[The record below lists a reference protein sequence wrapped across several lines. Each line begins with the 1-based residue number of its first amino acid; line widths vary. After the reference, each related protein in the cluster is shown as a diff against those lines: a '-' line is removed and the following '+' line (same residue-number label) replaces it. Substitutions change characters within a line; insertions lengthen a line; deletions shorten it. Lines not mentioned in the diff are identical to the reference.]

1 MLDNEKSR
9 AESQEEKIFSQ
20 ELKLADKLAVE
31 RTVLAADRTMLAGVR
46 TSMSFIGFGFTIFNI
61 LRYLQDHAPLKLLR
75 PQTPRNIGLFMV
87 MAGTIPLLA
96 MIIQYSRTLKRMGK
110 TESVFNNPNFQM
122 AGVIFLLGIIFLVTL
137 IGNILLL

>member
-1 MLDNEKSR
+1 
-9 AESQEEKIFSQ
+9 
-20 ELKLADKLAVE
+20 
-31 RTVLAADRTMLAGVR
+31 MLAGVR

-61 LRYLQDHAPLKLLR
+61 LRYMQEQAPLKLLR

-87 MAGTIPLLA
+87 MAGTIPLLI

-110 TESVFNNPNFQM
+110 SKSVFSNPNFQM